1 MEKMWGND
9 QLGQE
14 NPFKHRINT
23 KPLCELHTCYKS
35 TKGNDDKTNKNQVTR
50 AGCKGV

>member
-14 NPFKHRINT
+14 NPFKHTIDT
-23 KPLCELHTCYKS
+23 KPLCELQHVINPQRVMMIKL
-35 TKGNDDKTNKNQVTR
+35 TKIK
-50 AGCKGV
+50 